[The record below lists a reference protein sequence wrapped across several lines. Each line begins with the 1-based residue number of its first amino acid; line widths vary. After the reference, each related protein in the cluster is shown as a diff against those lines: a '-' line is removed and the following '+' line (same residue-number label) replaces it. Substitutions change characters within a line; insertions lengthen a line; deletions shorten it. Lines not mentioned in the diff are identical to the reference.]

1 MYVRNAWYVA
11 CTADEIAGAPLGRT
25 ICGQRM
31 VLFRG
36 EGGAV
41 VGARGLLPAPRRAA
55 LARHACATTAASSAA
70 TTAW

>member
-25 ICGQRM
+25 ICGNRV
-31 VLFRG
+31 VLFRS

-41 VGARGLLPAPRRAA
+41 AAHHQAVVPADDAAVGADAA
-55 LARHACATTAASSAA
+55 
-70 TTAW
+70 